1 VDVISFNSALARN
14 LTSKFIN
21 KAIEK
26 KIGLNPGVKLNRF
39 DLKNG
44 GTARVD
50 LSLEMTS
57 EELEKLLGVIFDD

>member
-1 VDVISFNSALARN
+1 MDVISFSSVLARN

-26 KIGLNPGVKLNRF
+26 KIGLNPGIKLNRF
-39 DLKNG
+39 ELKNG
-44 GTARVD
+44 GTAKVD

-57 EELEKLLGVIFDD
+57 EEFEKLMGVIFDD